1 NMDPKSNIGPS
12 QVMRSYFNQNFGNL
26 VTNDFSVGDG
36 LNYSGY
42 RFRAPVSSSNNAFV
56 ARLDYHLDSAG
67 KHTLFWRGNLQNIH
81 NLSEPFLPGT
91 PPESVIDDHSKGFA
105 VGYTTVISAKLVNS
119 FHYGFTR
126 ESFGIVGNTNQP
138 WNTFIGL
145 DQGLAYSQNLQ
156 LPVHNF
162 ADDFSWTK
170 ATHTLQFGGNIGI
183 ARNPRVSYLHSNNF
197 TLGTSSWMS
206 PTAIADSASALDP
219 SNATAHPNAVFP
231 EVDLSFK

>member
-1 NMDPKSNIGPS
+1 
-12 QVMRSYFNQNFGNL
+12 MRNYFNQTFGNL
-26 VTNDFSVGDG
+26 TTNDFSVGDG
-36 LNYSGY
+36 FNYSGY

-56 ARLDYHLDSAG
+56 ARLDFHLDSSG
-67 KHTLFWRGNLQNIH
+67 KQTLFWRGNLQNIH

-91 PPESVIDDHSKGFA
+91 PPESVIDNHSKGFA
-105 VGYTTVISAKLVNS
+105 VGYTAVIRPNTVNS

-126 ESFGIVGNTNQP
+126 ASYGIFGNTNQP

-145 DQGLAYSQNLQ
+145 DQGLTYCQNFQ

-170 ATHTLQFGGNIGI
+170 GTHTFQFGGNLGVT
-183 ARNPRVSYLHSNNF
+183 RNPRVSYLHSNNF

-206 PTAIADSASALDP
+206 PTGITDSSSPLNPVNGD
-219 SNATAHPNAVFP
+219 FP
-231 EVDLSFK
+231 GVDLSFKSGYERPMIAGHRL